1 MWWSEPI
8 TVTKG
13 TTRDSPVET
22 TAKLVPGTVR
32 RVRVRFRP
40 GAGDFVKVTIWRHE
54 HQWLPESADGYISG
68 DNETVDLPVHYEV
81 KEIPATLRVVCWN
94 TATLYDHEVTVGI
107 YVRPGGLAGMG
118 DLLRD
123 LFLGGGQ

>member
-13 TTRDSPVET
+13 TVRADPIEVE
-22 TAKLVPGTVR
+22 ADLIPGTVR

-40 GAGDFVKVTIWRHE
+40 GAGDFVKVTLWRHG

-68 DNETVDLPVHYEV
+68 DDETVDLPVHYEV
-81 KEIPATLRVVCWN
+81 KEIPATLRVVCWS
-94 TATLYDHEVTVGI
+94 TATLYDHTITVGI
-107 YVRPGGLAGMG
+107 YVRAPGVAGLK

-123 LFLGGGQ
+123 LFLGGGG